1 MTLFIADMNDR
12 VRQRLASIAAGVA
25 GIVVVGEAGEVG
37 EAIGGINRTKPDSVI
52 VATHMLGGSGLDV
65 FHAAKATKPTP
76 VIMMLSERPCSE
88 CKEKF
93 QAMGADYFFHES
105 GELKK
110 IVTTLVLLAH
120 KTF

>member
-1 MTLFIADMNDR
+1 MKLFIADMNDR
-12 VRQRLASIAAGVA
+12 ARQRLASIAAGVA

-52 VATHMLGGSGLDV
+52 VATHMRGGSGLDV
-65 FHAAKATKPTP
+65 LHAAKATKPTP
-76 VIMMLSERPCSE
+76 VIMMLSERPCIG

-93 QAMGADYFFHES
+93 QAMGADYFFYES